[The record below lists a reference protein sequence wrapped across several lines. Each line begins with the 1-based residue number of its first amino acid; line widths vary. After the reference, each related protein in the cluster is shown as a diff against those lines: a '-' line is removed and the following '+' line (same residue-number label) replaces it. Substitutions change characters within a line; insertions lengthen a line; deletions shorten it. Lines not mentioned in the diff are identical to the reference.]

1 MDRPQAAMV
10 TRRSML
16 RIVALGASAA
26 LASACAPAAAP
37 APPTTAPAAP
47 TAAAAKPTAA
57 PAAPA
62 PTSAPAAAKPAA
74 ATAAFTDADWN
85 ALIAAARQEG
95 KFGIATYAGGGYRKV
110 VEAFQE
116 AFPGLAVE
124 QTQFQSSSRDF
135 TPRLLQEMKAGIKS
149 WDVWIMPAQE
159 QLRQSRP
166 AGLLDP
172 IRPHI
177 VRPDVLSEESWIDG
191 FEGGFADTEKRWGYG
206 ITLAKSQ
213 SLWVNTDLVKD
224 GEITK
229 VADLLD
235 PKWKGKMIAADP
247 RSRGSGFS
255 PTLVMRLKL
264 GDDDIVKKLF
274 KDQEA
279 TLTTD
284 ARQPTE
290 AMARGR
296 YALALGAV
304 DRHILSD
311 FRQQGLGNN
320 LKPVPLND
328 LEYMSHSFNSM
339 WLCKDTAHPNAAKLF
354 INWALTRD
362 AGVLWSHNLED
373 NSRRADVPVID
384 PQTEVK
390 RGENFINVQHEEYL
404 DETEKTQE
412 IAREVLN

>member
-1 MDRPQAAMV
+1 
-10 TRRSML
+10 ML
-16 RIVALGASAA
+16 RIVALGASAT
-26 LASACAPAAAP
+26 LASACAPATAP
-37 APPTTAPAAP
+37 APPTVAPAPPTAAAKPATAPAAP
-47 TAAAAKPTAA
+47 AAAPTAA
-57 PAAPA
+57 PAA
-62 PTSAPAAAKPAA
+62 KA
-74 ATAAFTDADWN
+74 ATPAFTDADWN
-85 ALIAAARQEG
+85 ALVAAARQEG
-95 KFGIATYAGGGYRKV
+95 KFGIGTYAGGGYRKV
-110 VEAFQE
+110 LEAFEE
-116 AFPGLAVE
+116 AFPGISVE

-135 TPRLLQEMKAGIKS
+135 TPRLLQEMKAGVKS

-172 IRPHI
+172 IRPLI
-177 VRPDVLSEESWIDG
+177 VRADVLSDDAWIDG
-191 FEGGFADTEKRWGYG
+191 FQGGFSDADKRWGYG

-224 GEITK
+224 GEVTK

-235 PKWKGKMIAADP
+235 PRWKGKIIAADP
-247 RSRGSGFS
+247 RTRGSGFS
-255 PTLVMRLKL
+255 PTLVLRLTTH
-264 GDDDIVKKLF
+264 DDTIVKRLF
-274 KDQEA
+274 KDQEV

-296 YALALGAV
+296 YALAIGAV
-304 DRHILSD
+304 DRHILAD

-320 LKPVPLND
+320 LKPVPLAD
-328 LEYMSHSFNSM
+328 LEYVSHSFNSL
-339 WLCKDTAHPNAAKLF
+339 WLCKDAVHPNAAKLF
-354 INWALTRD
+354 INWALTRE
-362 AGVLWSHNLED
+362 AGVLWSQNLED

-384 PQTEVK
+384 GQTEVR
-390 RGENFINVQHEEYL
+390 RGDTFINVQHEEYL

>member
-1 MDRPQAAMV
+1 MM

-37 APPTTAPAAP
+37 APPTAAPSAP
-47 TAAAAKPTAA
+47 TAAAARPTSA

-62 PTSAPAAAKPAA
+62 PTSAPVAAKPAA
-74 ATAAFTDADWN
+74 TAGLTDADWN
-85 ALIAAARQEG
+85 ALAAGARQEG
-95 KFGIATYAGGGYRKV
+95 KFAIATYAGAGYRKV
-110 VEAFQE
+110 VDAFQE
-116 AFPGLAVE
+116 AFPGIAVE

-166 AGLLDP
+166 AGLVDP
-172 IRPHI
+172 IRPLI
-177 VRPDVLSEESWIDG
+177 VRPDVLADDGWIDG
-191 FEGGFADTEKRWGYG
+191 FEAGFPDVDKKWNYG

-213 SLWVNTDLVKD
+213 TLWVNTDLVKD
-224 GEITK
+224 GEISK
-229 VADLLD
+229 IADLLD
-235 PKWKGKMIAADP
+235 PKWKGKIVAADP
-247 RSRGSGFS
+247 RTRGSGFS
-255 PTLVMRLKL
+255 PTLVIRLTTHS
-264 GDDDIVKKLF
+264 DDFVKQFF
-274 KDQEA
+274 KDQEV

-290 AMARGR
+290 AIARGR
-296 YALALGAV
+296 YALAFGAV
-304 DRHILSD
+304 DRHIIQDL
-311 FRQQGLGNN
+311 REQGLGNN
-320 LKPVPLND
+320 VKPLPLND
-328 LEYMSHSFNSM
+328 LDSVSHSFNCM
-339 WLCKDTAHPNAAKLF
+339 HLCKDAAHPNAAKLF
-354 INWALTRD
+354 INWALTKD
-362 AGVLWSHNLED
+362 AGVLWSQSLED

-390 RGENFINVQHEEYL
+390 RGEKFINVQHEEYL

-412 IAREVLN
+412 LARQVLN

>member
-1 MDRPQAAMV
+1 MDRPLTTLM

-16 RIVALGASAA
+16 RIVALSASAA
-26 LASACAPAAAP
+26 LASACAPTSPP
-37 APPTTAPAAP
+37 APTAAPAAP
-47 TAAAAKPTAA
+47 TAAPAKPTAA
-57 PAAPA
+57 PAV
-62 PTSAPAAAKPAA
+62 PAAAAPTTGPAA
-74 ATAAFTDADWN
+74 KAATGFTDADWN
-85 ALIAAARQEG
+85 ALVAAARQEG
-95 KFGIATYAGGGYRKV
+95 KFGIGTYAGGGYRKV

-116 AFPGLAVE
+116 AFPGISVE

-135 TPRLLQEMKAGIKS
+135 TPRLLQEMKAGVKS

-172 IRPHI
+172 IRSQI
-177 VRPDVLSEESWIDG
+177 VRPDVLSDDAWIDG
-191 FEGGFADTEKRWGYG
+191 FQGGFSDVDKRWGYG

-213 SLWVNTDLVKD
+213 TLWVNTDLVKD

-235 PKWKGKMIAADP
+235 PKWKGKIIAADP
-247 RSRGSGFS
+247 RTRGSGFS
-255 PTLVMRLKL
+255 PTLVMRLKM
-264 GDDDIVKKLF
+264 GNDDIVKKLF
-274 KDQEA
+274 KDQET

-296 YALALGAV
+296 YALAIGAV
-304 DRHILSD
+304 DRHILAD
-311 FRQQGLGNN
+311 FRDQGLGNN
-320 LKPVPLND
+320 LKPVPLAD
-328 LEYMSHSFNSM
+328 LEYVSHSFNSM
-339 WLCKDTAHPNAAKLF
+339 WLCKDAAHPNAAKLF
-354 INWALTRD
+354 INWALTKE
-362 AGVLWSHNLED
+362 AGVLWSQNLED

-390 RGENFINVQHEEYL
+390 RGDNFINVQHEEYL

>member
-1 MDRPQAAMV
+1 MDRYQAAMV
-10 TRRSML
+10 TRRGML

-26 LASACAPAAAP
+26 LASACAPSAVPASPTAAP
-37 APPTTAPAAP
+37 PPP

-62 PTSAPAAAKPAA
+62 TAPTAAPAAKP

-85 ALIAAARQEG
+85 ALIEAAKQEG

-116 AFPGLAVE
+116 AFPGIAVE

-172 IRPHI
+172 IRSMI
-177 VRPDVLSEESWIDG
+177 VRPDVLADDGWIDG
-191 FEGGFADTEKRWGYG
+191 FEGGFPDVDKKWGYG

-213 SLWVNTDLVKD
+213 TLWVNTDLVKD
-224 GEITK
+224 GEISK
-229 VADLLD
+229 IADLLD
-235 PKWKGKMIAADP
+235 PKWKGKIVAADP
-247 RSRGSGFS
+247 RTRGSGFS
-255 PTLVMRLKL
+255 PTLVIRLNSHS
-264 GDDDIVKKLF
+264 DDFVKQFF
-274 KDQEA
+274 KDQEV

-290 AMARGR
+290 AIARGR
-296 YALALGAV
+296 YALAFGAV
-304 DRHILSD
+304 DRHIIQDL
-311 FRQQGLGNN
+311 RAQGLGDNV
-320 LKPVPLND
+320 KSHPLND
-328 LEYMSHSFNSM
+328 LESVSHSFNCM
-339 WLCKDTAHPNAAKLF
+339 HLCKDAAHPNAAKLF
-354 INWALTRD
+354 INWALTKD
-362 AGVLWSHNLED
+362 AGVLWSQGLED

-390 RGENFINVQHEEYL
+390 RGEKFINVQHEEYL

-412 IAREVLN
+412 LARQVLN